1 MPAKRQ
7 IRMAPFPFEAV
18 RPFVSVT
25 LHRIEVERQHDEP
38 PETRTAILA
47 EEVAEKLDGLVES
60 FEIDADNPLN
70 LSTGV
75 NDLGKIAT
83 WHGGD
88 RLGVSLTGLWFKR
101 EAAPPWLD
109 AKLGP
114 ATVRNVANHILIV
127 AIRVPYLA
135 VLGTFDRARTLIS
148 DDLESGYLGAREL
161 TFHAPII
168 DEETLARTYIR
179 GKARVSWLAGLHKS
193 IATKPDAK
201 TLMGQD
207 LREVFEPFSD
217 QTFTFTSVVSVLPPL
232 KLEEGRPREP
242 LYSFAEPQVSRDHA
256 RYAYRVGVAPE
267 QRRVWTLS
275 TKDFGHFVEE
285 LNLLFD
291 TLDLASGK
299 RFGDD
304 YGRHQ
309 KGFQFLGHPL
319 PAAELRAAKHAFDV
333 GLDLPP
339 AVDPGNDLA
348 IGSDI
353 EQCRELWRAY
363 GEIQLLEANEDGPD
377 FRAAVLYAGERVTE
391 FNVRPRPFA
400 DRVEPVLAER
410 RDPDPHHDGTRCFDT
425 LYDPDYDRGA
435 TLTIR
440 YDSGHVIRGSRLF
453 HLGWQDV
460 LFDSWEWKFR
470 PESGAQLFDATKEK
484 PDTVKDEDAGT
495 AKRSVELPDRKK
507 GLGWE
512 ETLGQAIKSPGSL
525 FEYLVVHAESLF
537 APASG
542 AEWHLCCDDGPGEVA
557 DFIYFEPAAGR
568 LYLIHIKA
576 AESRLGK
583 DKDKSDADGKSR
595 DGRAAKGGKSSSGD
609 PAEDG
614 SKKQRGL
621 SVKAY
626 EEVVSQATKNL
637 RYLEVGNLA
646 ELLAKGA
653 AAKSPIAK
661 SSFRNGKGPLGD
673 RKVIL
678 QALRGYGRR
687 PWEKKVIVFQPHV
700 RRSVWDKAK
709 EELRVTATPAAG
721 GGFGPQSQIN
731 RLLQLRTLLADAEVS
746 CRRIGASFEVWG
758 EDG

>member
-1 MPAKRQ
+1 
-7 IRMAPFPFEAV
+7 MAPFPFDAV

-25 LHRIEVERQHDEP
+25 LHRIEVERRHEP
-38 PETRTAILA
+38 PEKLTELLA
-47 EEVAEKLDGLVES
+47 EDLADKLDGLVES
-60 FEIDADNPLN
+60 FDIDAENPLN
-70 LSTGV
+70 LSTDED
-75 NDLGKIAT
+75 DLGKIAT

-88 RLGVSLTGLWFKR
+88 RLRVSLTGLWFKR
-101 EAAPPWLD
+101 QAAPAWLD

-127 AIRVPYLA
+127 AVRVPYLA
-135 VLGTFDRARTLIS
+135 VLGTLDRARTLIS
-148 DDLESGYLGAREL
+148 DDLESGYLGAQEL
-161 TFHAPII
+161 AFHAPVI

-207 LREVFEPFSD
+207 LREVFEPFAD

-232 KLEEGRPREP
+232 EEGRPREP
-242 LYSFAEPQVSRDHA
+242 LYAFAESQVSRDHA

-275 TKDFGHFVEE
+275 TKDFDHFVEE

-299 RFGDD
+299 GFGDD

-309 KGFQFLGHPL
+309 KGFKFLGHPL
-319 PAAELRAAKHAFDV
+319 PASELSAAKHAFDV

-339 AVDPGNDLA
+339 AVDPGNDIA
-348 IGSDI
+348 IGSQI

-363 GEIQLLEANEDGPD
+363 GEIQLLEANEDGAD
-377 FRAAVLYAGERVTE
+377 FRAAVLYAGERVIE
-391 FNVRPRPFA
+391 LSVQPRPHA
-400 DRVEPVLAER
+400 DGVEPVLAER
-410 RDPDPHHDGTRCFDT
+410 RDLDLHHDGTECFDT
-425 LYDPDYDRGA
+425 VYDDDRGA

-460 LFDSWEWKFR
+460 LFDSWRWAFR
-470 PESGAQLFDATKEK
+470 PVSGSQLYTATKEK
-484 PDTVKDEDAGT
+484 PDTVKDDDEGT
-495 AKRSVELPDRKK
+495 AKRLVDLPDRKK

-512 ETLGQAIKSPGSL
+512 ETLGLDVKSPASL

-557 DFIYFEPAAGR
+557 DFIYFEPTAGR

-576 AESRLGK
+576 AESRQDGDEPAK
-583 DKDKSDADGKSR
+583 DGKSR
-595 DGRAAKGGKSSSGD
+595 SGRPAKDAKSSSGR
-609 PAEDG
+609 PGKDG
-614 SKKQRGL
+614 HKKQRGL

-653 AAKSPIAK
+653 AANYPIAK
-661 SSFRNGKGPLGD
+661 TSFRNGKGPLGN
-673 RKVIL
+673 RKAIL

-700 RRSVWDKAK
+700 RKSVWDKALDK
-709 EELRVTATPAAG
+709 LLATPTPAAG

-746 CRRIGASFEVWG
+746 CRRIGARFEVWG